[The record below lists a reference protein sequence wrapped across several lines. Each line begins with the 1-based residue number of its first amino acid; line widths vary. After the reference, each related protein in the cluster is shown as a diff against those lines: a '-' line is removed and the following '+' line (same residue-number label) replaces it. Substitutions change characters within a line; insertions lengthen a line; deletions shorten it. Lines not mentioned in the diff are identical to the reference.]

1 MAPAKRKTN
10 TYLTCF
16 YCNRKSSTR
25 YDGRMRQFDCQT
37 CQATNHLDTKGHITD
52 PPVAKTT
59 TTRETGAATKYA
71 TDPTSSPTPFAST
84 VFCNKCLQNQHLF
97 ISSLAQYLPE
107 DPNDP
112 EYIEREKGYH
122 KFYRGLMRRY
132 PQVCA
137 ECEPKV
143 REQLNKAAYTAKT
156 DHLRRMLDRSAETRI
171 LTTKSAVNYIHA
183 AGKWLWVI
191 SLLLQL
197 LWHMCLIHQKV
208 VEKYEGKNQTSWKL
222 LLARTFGLFFT
233 HLPAPY
239 RIVRWSFWSS
249 LLSFWWNPKWVE
261 TWRGFHKHLVGFA
274 SYYRL
279 QFLIL
284 FLKLPGFLNIRLL
297 PGTHELLLVVQ
308 ITANVSMAV
317 LMLWLYR
324 ATRRSIRVD
333 HTPLWTLKPSTIGAT
348 PAPLHGAQPETPESR
363 EDSTKSMA
371 DILDEIMNGP
381 ATNPQSQ
388 RQFQVQPQPDIF
400 MSKFSTP
407 DRPDYTPS
415 TTQRS
420 SYNPDTTLVGPN
432 PFKNLPSKRPQTS
445 GIGLGGLSLSDS
457 PSPQTQQMID
467 YSPSMEWTPTQSQYR
482 AFSTY
487 KPGQP
492 ESRTF
497 GETPTH
503 ERAGAF
509 WAKVPPAPTNPAQRI
524 FNPLNA
530 PRIRKSPRTAKNP
543 VSFQESK
550 TPVFSQPPANALPTT
565 IFANPTFRPP
575 QPQDERD
582 SLSEMFTKSF
592 TLDQNPKDNAAG
604 GRQQQLDQLAARA
617 HRSVHILT
625 TGLKYMACGLF
636 VVALAWACQY
646 AVSHGLLESDVL

>member
-1 MAPAKRKTN
+1 M
-10 TYLTCF
+10 
-16 YCNRKSSTR
+16 
-25 YDGRMRQFDCQT
+25 G
-37 CQATNHLDTKGHITD
+37 
-52 PPVAKTT
+52 KTT
-59 TTRETGAATKYA
+59 TTHETAATKYA

-97 ISSLAQYLPE
+97 IASLAQYLPE

-122 KFYRGLMRRY
+122 RFYRGLMKRY

-171 LTTKSAVNYIHA
+171 LTTKSTVNYIHS
-183 AGKWLWVI
+183 AGKFLWVA
-191 SLLLQL
+191 SLLLQI
-197 LWHMCLIHQKV
+197 LWHVCLIQQRVIAKID
-208 VEKYEGKNQTSWKL
+208 EKEQTSWKML
-222 LLARTFGLFFT
+222 FARSFGFLSAY
-233 HLPAPY
+233 LPAPY
-239 RIVRWSFWSS
+239 LIARWSFWSS

-261 TWRGFHKHLVGFA
+261 TWRGFHKHLVGF
-274 SYYRL
+274 SNYYQL
-279 QFLIL
+279 QVLIL
-284 FLKLPGFLNIRLL
+284 LLKLPGFLNLRLL
-297 PGTHELLLVVQ
+297 PGTHELRLVVQ
-308 ITANVSMAV
+308 ITANVSMTV

-333 HTPLWTLKPSTIGAT
+333 HTPLWTQKPSTIGAT
-348 PAPLHGAQPETPESR
+348 PAPPNSAQAETSESR
-363 EDSTKSMA
+363 EDSKKSMA
-371 DILDEIMNGP
+371 DILDEIMNAP
-381 ATNPQSQ
+381 ATNSQSPIQ
-388 RQFQVQPQPDIF
+388 RQPRPEL
-400 MSKFSTP
+400 MSSLPTNNQL
-407 DRPDYTPS
+407 DHTPS

-420 SYNPDTTLVGPN
+420 PSHTDTTLVGTN
-432 PFKNLPSKRPQTS
+432 PFRNLRSRRPQTS

-457 PSPQTQQMID
+457 SGPQTQEMID
-467 YSPSMEWTPTQSQYR
+467 YSPSMEWTPSQSQYR

-492 ESRTF
+492 ESRKF

-503 ERAGAF
+503 ERAGVF
-509 WAKVPPAPTNPAQRI
+509 WAKIPPAPTNPAQRI

-530 PRIRKSPRTAKNP
+530 PRIRTSPQTAKNP
-543 VSFQESK
+543 VTFQGSK
-550 TPVFSQPPANALPTT
+550 KPVFSQPPANAPPAT

-592 TLDQNPKDNAAG
+592 TLDQNPKEDAAG
-604 GRQQQLDQLAARA
+604 GRQHNLNQLVSQA
-617 HRSVHILT
+617 HRGVHTLA
-625 TGLKYMACGLF
+625 TGLKYIACGLG

-646 AVSHGLLESDVL
+646 AVSHGLLESDVM

>member
-1 MAPAKRKTN
+1 MAPAKRRTN

-16 YCNRKSSTR
+16 YCNRKSSIR
-25 YDGRMRQFDCQT
+25 YDGRMRQFDCHN
-37 CQATNHLDTKGHITD
+37 CQAANHLDTKGHITD

-59 TTRETGAATKYA
+59 TTHETTATKYA

-107 DPNDP
+107 NPKDP

-122 KFYRGLMRRY
+122 RFYRGLMKRY

-171 LTTKSAVNYIHA
+171 LTTKSTVNYISA
-183 AGKWLWVI
+183 AGKWLWVA

-208 VEKYEGKNQTSWKL
+208 VARYDEKDQTSWKL
-222 LLARTFGLFFT
+222 LLARAFGLLST
-233 HLPAPY
+233 YLPIPY

-274 SYYRL
+274 SYYRF
-279 QFLIL
+279 QVLIL
-284 FLKLPGFLNIRLL
+284 LLKLPGFLNIRLL
-297 PGTHELLLVVQ
+297 PGTHELKLVVQ
-308 ITANVSMAV
+308 VTANVSMAV
-317 LMLWLYR
+317 LLLWLYN
-324 ATRRSIRVD
+324 ATRKSIRVD

-348 PAPLHGAQPETPESR
+348 PVRPHGAQPMVPEPR
-363 EDSTKSMA
+363 EDNTKSMA
-371 DILDEIMNGP
+371 DILDEIMNAP
-381 ATNPQSQ
+381 ATNSQ
-388 RQFQVQPQPDIF
+388 FSHQPQPEPELF

-407 DRPDYTPS
+407 DHPDHMPS

-420 SYNPDTTLVGPN
+420 SYDPKTTLMGPN
-432 PFKNLPSKRPQTS
+432 PFTNLPSKRPQTS

-457 PSPQTQQMID
+457 PSPQTQQMVE

-487 KPGQP
+487 KPGQA
-492 ESRTF
+492 ESRKF

-503 ERAGAF
+503 ERAGVF

-530 PRIRKSPRTAKNP
+530 PRIRTSPRTQKNP
-543 VSFQESK
+543 VTFQGSK
-550 TPVFSQPPANALPTT
+550 TPVFSQPPANAPPTT
-565 IFANPTFRPP
+565 IFANPTFQPP

-592 TLDQNPKDNAAG
+592 TLDQNPKENAAG
-604 GRQQQLDQLAARA
+604 DQVATTA
-617 HRSVHILT
+617 HRSVHALGT
-625 TGLKYMACGLF
+625 SVKYMACGLF

-646 AVSHGLLESDVL
+646 AISHGLLESDVL